1 MRTRLLRRRIAV
13 TVVLSALV
21 AADASR
27 TAVEAQATGDLEARL
42 SRLDASLEILRRG
55 YGIPGLSAAVV
66 QNRRVVWETGYGFED
81 IELGR
86 RATPDTPYRIAS
98 LTKTF
103 TSVLLLQCVEET
115 RLDLDDPIRRYSS
128 GIPEAG
134 ATVRDVLTHTS
145 EQTPGQVFRYNGD
158 RYVELTPVVEACTG
172 LPYRVALAR
181 RILDPLAMRDSVPG
195 QDLENPSP
203 TLRALFDPGTLERYQ
218 AALARLAK
226 PYSRANPF
234 QVQPSEYPPGGI
246 NASAGLVST
255 VRDLASYDS
264 GLDQHLLL
272 AEETQEAAWTP
283 AVSPGGGALPYGLG
297 WFVQQ
302 YRGEKV
308 VWHFGDWPGS
318 FSSLIIKVPSRNL
331 TLILLANSDGLS
343 EPFPLAG
350 GDVTA
355 STFAALFLRLFLP

>member
-1 MRTRLLRRRIAV
+1 MRTSGLRRRIGL
-13 TVVLSALV
+13 TVVLSAL
-21 AADASR
+21 AATDAR
-27 TAVEAQATGDLEARL
+27 RAAVEAQATGDLDARL
-42 SRLDASLEILRRG
+42 RRLDASLEILRRG
-55 YGIPGLSAAVV
+55 YAIPGLSAAVI

-81 IELGR
+81 MELGR
-86 RATPDTPYRIAS
+86 PATPDTPYRIAS

-103 TSVLLLQCVEET
+103 TSVLLLQCVEEA
-115 RLDLDDPIRRYSS
+115 RLDLDDPIRKYSS

-181 RILDPLAMRDSVPG
+181 RVLDPLAMRDSVPG
-195 QDLENPSP
+195 QDLEDPGP

-218 AALARLAK
+218 AVLARLAR
-226 PYSRANPF
+226 PYSRGNPF
-234 QVQPSEYPPGGI
+234 QVQPSEYPPRGI

-264 GLDQHLLL
+264 GLDGHLLL
-272 AEETQEAAWTP
+272 AKETQEAAWTP
-283 AVSPGGGALPYGLG
+283 AVSPGGGTLPYGLG

-308 VWHFGDWPGS
+308 IWHFGDWPGS
-318 FSSLIIKVPSRNL
+318 FSSLIVKVPARNL

-343 EPFPLAG
+343 EPFPMAS

-355 STFAALFLRLFLP
+355 SAFAALFLRIFLE